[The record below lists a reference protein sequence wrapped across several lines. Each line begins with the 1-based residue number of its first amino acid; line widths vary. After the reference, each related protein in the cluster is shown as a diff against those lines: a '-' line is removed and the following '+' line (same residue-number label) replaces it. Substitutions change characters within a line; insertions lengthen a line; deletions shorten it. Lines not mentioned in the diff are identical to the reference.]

1 MTCYDQVGDCCISV
15 SRNLKV
21 FVFQVHELSD
31 AFAKTSCS
39 CIEYWDYEQDE
50 KVKVSYSLKQ
60 RLKILL
66 MKLKMKM
73 YELMY

>member
-1 MTCYDQVGDCCISV
+1 MTCYDEVGHWYLRVEDSKGVC
-15 SRNLKV
+15 
-21 FVFQVHELSD
+21 FQVHELSD

-39 CIEYWDYEQDE
+39 CIEDWDYEQDE